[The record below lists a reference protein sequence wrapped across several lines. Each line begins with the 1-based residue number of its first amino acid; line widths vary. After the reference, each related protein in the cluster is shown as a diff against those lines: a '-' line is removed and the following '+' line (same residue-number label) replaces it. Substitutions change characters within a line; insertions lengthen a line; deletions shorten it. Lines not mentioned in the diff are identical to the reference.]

1 MADVKWIKLKVGMFD
16 GMSFKKIKRAEIGG
30 VKFRDKLTAV
40 WFELMDFAGRCNH
53 NGAFISPREIPF
65 YELSDIAT
73 MIDRDEEELKLCMN
87 FFINEGMVSIVDDVY
102 VLSNWSEYQN
112 VDGLEK
118 IKEQNRLR
126 QAEYRQRQK
135 LLVGNVTDNVTVT
148 QGNAIEKEEEIEID
162 TDIEKEKK
170 KKKAPKAP
178 KENTH
183 SLFDKLYPNYDFSEA
198 IIAKMR
204 EWITYKVERK
214 EEYQEQGLK
223 SLLTQIK
230 KKCAE
235 FSEAAVCELIDEC
248 MASNW
253 KGIIFERLKPQPKN
267 KSYDTDSFFEA
278 AVAKSWEE
286 AKKEAPPKTAGN
298 DPAVRE
304 KAEALIE
311 KLKQGE

>member
-73 MIDRDEEELKLCMN
+73 MIDRDEEELRLCIN

-126 QAEYRQRQK
+126 QAEYRQRQR

-148 QGNAIEKEEEIEID
+148 QGNDTEREEDKEID

-170 KKKAPKAP
+170 KKKAAKAP

-183 SLFDKLYPNYDFSEA
+183 SLFDKLYPNYDFSES

-214 EEYQEQGLK
+214 EDYTEQGLK

-253 KGIIFERLKPQPKN
+253 KGIIFERLKPQDKN
-267 KSYDTDSFFEA
+267 KSYDLDDFFEA
-278 AVAKSWEE
+278 AMRRSFDDLD
-286 AKKEAPPKTAGN
+286 KENPPKTAGN
-298 DPAVRE
+298 DTAVRE
-304 KAEALIE
+304 KAEAL
-311 KLKQGE
+311 KKMLG

>member
-73 MIDRDEEELKLCMN
+73 MIDRDEEELRLCIN

-148 QGNAIEKEEEIEID
+148 QGNAIEKEEDKEID
-162 TDIEKEKK
+162 TDIEKEKKKK

-183 SLFDKLYPNYDFSEA
+183 TLFDKLYPDYDFSEA
-198 IIAKMR
+198 LIAKMR

-223 SLLTQIK
+223 SLLTK
-230 KKCAE
+230 VKNKCSE
-235 FSEAAVCELIDEC
+235 FSEKAVCDLIDDC

-253 KGIIFERLKPQPKN
+253 KGIIFDRLKPQDKD
-267 KSYDTDSFFEA
+267 KSYDLDDFFEA
-278 AVAKSWEE
+278 AVARSREE
-286 AKKEAPPKTAGN
+286 MDETPPKTAGN
-298 DPAVRE
+298 DPYVRK
-304 KAEALIE
+304 KAEALKA
-311 KLKQGE
+311 KLG